1 MPRVVDVQTISIAVA
16 SASVVAGVFY
26 YALQIRQQTK
36 IRQTDFIMRIGST
49 FVSKDLLQSFAT
61 LNKTEYKNFEDFEQ
75 KCYLEA
81 RQVAS
86 FCENLGVLVKR
97 RLVDIGLVAD
107 IYAIDE
113 MWVKLEPW
121 IKEARQRANTLS
133 LYEWFEYLHNEMKK
147 REQSAR
153 KRS

>member
-1 MPRVVDVQTISIAVA
+1 MVDVQTISIAVA

-26 YALQIRQQTK
+26 YAFQIRQQTK

-61 LNKTEYKNFEDFEQ
+61 LNKIEYRDFEDFEG

-97 RLVDIGLVAD
+97 KLVDIGLIAD
-107 IYAIDE
+107 IYAVDE
-113 MWVKLEPW
+113 MWQKLKPW
-121 IKEARQRANTLS
+121 IEEARKRADNPK
-133 LYEWFEYLHNEMKK
+133 LYEWFEYLCNEMKK
-147 REQSAR
+147 RERPVTSPIKA
-153 KRS
+153 